1 LTIEGLDSL
10 TAIDYELLIAS
21 AQVKSCILLAALN
34 AKGKT
39 TVTENEVTRDHTER
53 MLKWF
58 GAPVETGRKGEH
70 ARFATVTGPAGLS
83 ARDLSIPG
91 DVSSAAYFIAAAA
104 MLPQSSLE
112 ISGVGLNPTR
122 VAFLRHLGAFGPIEV
137 TNPHEEA
144 NEPVGTIH
152 VSGVVSG
159 GARERFPDQLETP
172 AKVEGLEIPQLIDE
186 LPLLAVVGSQ
196 LRHGIEIR
204 DARELRAK
212 ESDRIA
218 ATVENLRAMGA
229 EVEEF
234 DDGLRVS
241 GRSKLRGATIA
252 PRGDH
257 RIAMAF
263 SVAAL
268 IAQGESEIKDAECVG
283 VSFPEFF
290 DLLDSAA
297 ER

>member
-1 LTIEGLDSL
+1 
-10 TAIDYELLIAS
+10 
-21 AQVKSCILLAALN
+21 
-34 AKGKT
+34 
-39 TVTENEVTRDHTER
+39 

-58 GAPVETGRKGEH
+58 GAPVETGHKGEH
-70 ARFATVTGPAGLS
+70 ARYATVTGPAELS
-83 ARDLSIPG
+83 ARDLSMPG
-91 DVSSAAYFIAAAA
+91 DLSSAAYFVAAAA
-104 MLPQSSLE
+104 MLPESALE
-112 ISGVGLNPTR
+112 INDVGLNPTR
-122 VAFLRHLGAFGPIEV
+122 VAFLRHLGEFGSIEV
-137 TNPHEEA
+137 TNPGEEA
-144 NEPVGTIH
+144 NEPVGTIQVH
-152 VSGVVSG
+152 GV
-159 GARERFPDQLETP
+159 ARERFPHELKTPLEIG
-172 AKVEGLEIPQLIDE
+172 GLEIPQLIDE

-196 LRHGIEIR
+196 IRRGIEIR
-204 DARELRAK
+204 DAGELRAK

-234 DDGLRVS
+234 DDGLRVR
-241 GRSKLRGATIA
+241 GRSKLRGATID

-268 IAQGESEIKDAECVG
+268 VAEGDCEIKGAECVG

-290 DLLDSAA
+290 DLLDSVA

>member
-1 LTIEGLDSL
+1 
-10 TAIDYELLIAS
+10 
-21 AQVKSCILLAALN
+21 
-34 AKGKT
+34 
-39 TVTENEVTRDHTER
+39 
-53 MLKWF
+53 
-58 GAPVETGRKGEH
+58 
-70 ARFATVTGPAGLS
+70 
-83 ARDLSIPG
+83 
-91 DVSSAAYFIAAAA
+91 

-112 ISGVGLNPTR
+112 ISDVGLNPTR

-137 TNPHEEA
+137 TNPREEA

-152 VSGVVSG
+152 VRGVAPGRIPS
-159 GARERFPDQLETP
+159 ALETP
-172 AKVEGLEIPQLIDE
+172 VKIEGLEIPQLIDE

-196 LRHGIEIR
+196 LRHGMEIR
-204 DARELRAK
+204 DAGELRAK

-234 DDGLRVS
+234 EDGLRVS
-241 GRSKLRGATIA
+241 GRSKLRGATID

-263 SVAAL
+263 SIAAL
-268 IAQGESEIKDAECVG
+268 IAEGDCQIKDAECVG

-290 DLLDSAA
+290 DLLDSVA

>member
-1 LTIEGLDSL
+1 
-10 TAIDYELLIAS
+10 
-21 AQVKSCILLAALN
+21 VN
-34 AKGKT
+34 
-39 TVTENEVTRDHTER
+39 
-53 MLKWF
+53 
-58 GAPVETGRKGEH
+58 
-70 ARFATVTGPAGLS
+70 GPAELS

-112 ISGVGLNPTR
+112 ISDVGLNPTR

-137 TNPHEEA
+137 TNPREAA

-152 VSGVVSG
+152 VH
-159 GARERFPDQLETP
+159 GASREQFPNQRETP
-172 AKVEGLEIPQLIDE
+172 VKIEGLEIPQLIDE

-196 LRHGIEIR
+196 IRQGIEIR

-218 ATVENLRAMGA
+218 ATVKNLRAMGA

-234 DDGLRVS
+234 EDGLRVS
-241 GRSKLRGATIA
+241 GRSKLRGATID
-252 PRGDH
+252 PHGDH

-268 IAQGESEIKDAECVG
+268 IAEGDCEIKNAECVG

-290 DLLDSAA
+290 ELLDSVA

>member
-1 LTIEGLDSL
+1 
-10 TAIDYELLIAS
+10 
-21 AQVKSCILLAALN
+21 
-34 AKGKT
+34 
-39 TVTENEVTRDHTER
+39 
-53 MLKWF
+53 
-58 GAPVETGRKGEH
+58 
-70 ARFATVTGPAGLS
+70 VTGPAELS

-112 ISGVGLNPTR
+112 ISDVGLNPTR
-122 VAFLRHLGAFGPIEV
+122 VAFLRHLGEFGSIEV
-137 TNPHEEA
+137 TDPREEA

-152 VSGVVSG
+152 IRSV
-159 GARERFPDQLETP
+159 ARERSPNELETP
-172 AKVEGLEIPQLIDE
+172 VKIEGLEIPKLIDE

-196 LRHGIEIR
+196 IRHGIEIR

-234 DDGLRVS
+234 EDGLRVS
-241 GRSKLRGATIA
+241 GGTKLRGATID

-268 IAQGESEIKDAECVG
+268 IAEGDCEIKDAECVG

-290 DLLDSAA
+290 DLLNSVAV
-297 ER
+297 RL